1 MSTVGDQSQLEF
13 LPLKC
18 WSIQHGSKFSY
29 KCNSV
34 AALMT
39 AALVTGYPENSLLE
53 MRMKKNL
60 KDTAAD
66 FCEEIVS
73 LFISLAILQLGGA
86 LWYHA
91 MSTFNCLSLGQHE
104 V

>member
-1 MSTVGDQSQLEF
+1 MPTKKYVDC
-13 LPLKC
+13 K
-18 WSIQHGSKFSY
+18 KR
-29 KCNSV
+29 SV
-34 AALMT
+34 AAVMT

-53 MRMKKNL
+53 MKMKKNL

-66 FCEEIVS
+66 FCEEFIS

>member
-1 MSTVGDQSQLEF
+1 MLTKKYVDC
-13 LPLKC
+13 K
-18 WSIQHGSKFSY
+18 KR
-29 KCNSV
+29 SV
-34 AALMT
+34 AALVT
-39 AALVTGYPENSLLE
+39 AALVTGYPENSLFE